1 MSDRLQPVSR
11 AASRPRMLLWAAIV
25 AYAAGFGSLSILR
38 HRAFNTGR
46 YDLGNMV
53 QTVWNTAHG
62 HFLQMTSGDGVQIS
76 RLAAHFDP
84 ILAAFAPLWWIWPSP
99 EMLLV
104 VQAIAVALGALPVF
118 WLARKHLGS
127 DYAGLAFALVY
138 LLYPATEWL
147 TLNEF
152 HPVALAC
159 PLLLYAFW
167 YLDEDRI
174 LPFAVFAAIAMTTKE
189 EVGLVVAGMGI
200 WYAIKRRPH
209 AGTTIAGAGLLV
221 SVLAIAVV
229 IPHFNS
235 GAASSFY
242 GRYDA
247 IGGSAGGIA
256 KTAVT
261 HPWTLFEQAFQ
272 HRDLHYLLHLLVPLS
287 FLFVLSPLVLVAFLP
302 EAALNQLS
310 ATPTQTS
317 IHFHYL
323 AAAIP
328 PLVAA
333 TVLGAAALTRRF
345 PTRTGAVLA
354 TAVAVAVAA
363 NWKLGAVP
371 LWTVVPGGEDFQAHD
386 WHFTDHDRIAER
398 AIALVPAHAV
408 VSSTNVLGAHLSAR
422 RRVLS
427 LPKLGDATWVVADET
442 RSSYADRVAPLP
454 SAAALVRL
462 RQNPAWRLVF
472 EDDGVLVFHKRST

>member
-1 MSDRLQPVSR
+1 MKPK
-11 AASRPRMLLWAAIV
+11 ALLWAAIA
-25 AYAAGFGSLSILR
+25 AYTAGFGSLSILR

-127 DYAGLAFALVY
+127 ERAGLAFALVY

-159 PLLLYAFW
+159 PLLLLAFW
-167 YLDEDRI
+167 YLDEDRL
-174 LPFAVFAAIAMTTKE
+174 LPFAVCAALALTTKE
-189 EVGLVVAGMGI
+189 EVGLVVAGMGV
-200 WYAIKRRPH
+200 WYAVKRRPRVGTAIA
-209 AGTTIAGAGLLV
+209 AGGVLV
-221 SVLAIAVV
+221 SVIAIAVV

-272 HRDLHYLLHLLVPLS
+272 HRDLHYLLHLLAPLS
-287 FLFVLSPLVLVAFLP
+287 FLFVLSPVALVAFLP

-310 ATPTQTS
+310 ATTTQTS

-328 PLVAA
+328 PLIAA

-345 PTRTGAVLA
+345 PARTGAVLV

-386 WHFTDHDRIAER
+386 WHLTDHDRIAER
-398 AIALVPAHAV
+398 AVALVPDAAV
-408 VSSTNVLGAHLSAR
+408 VSSTNVIGAHLSAR

-462 RQNPAWRLVF
+462 RRNPAWRLVF
-472 EDDGVLVFHKRST
+472 EDDGVLVFHKRSA

>member
-1 MSDRLQPVSR
+1 VK
-11 AASRPRMLLWAAIV
+11 PRVLLWTAIA

-62 HFLQMTSGDGVQIS
+62 HFLQMTGGDGVQIS

-104 VQAIAVALGALPVF
+104 VQAVAVALGALPVF

-127 DYAGLAFALVY
+127 EQAGLGFALVY

-152 HPVALAC
+152 HPVALSC
-159 PLLLYAFW
+159 PLLLFAFW
-167 YLDEDRI
+167 YLDEDR
-174 LPFAVFAAIAMTTKE
+174 LLAFALFAAAAITTKE
-189 EVGLVVAGMGI
+189 EVGLVVSGLGI
-200 WYAIKRRPH
+200 WYAVRRRRR
-209 AGTTIAGAGLLV
+209 AGAAIAGAGLLV
-221 SVLAIAVV
+221 SAIAVAVV

-235 GAASSFY
+235 GAESSFY

-247 IGGSAGGIA
+247 IGGSAGGIL
-256 KTAVT
+256 KSTFT
-261 HPWTLFEQAFQ
+261 HPWTLLEQAFQ

-287 FLFVLSPLVLVAFLP
+287 FLFLLSPLALVAFAP

-310 ATPTQTS
+310 ATPTHTS
-317 IHFHYL
+317 IHFHYM

-328 PLVAA
+328 PLIAA
-333 TVLGAAALTRRF
+333 TVLGGAALARRY
-345 PTRTGAVLA
+345 PARASAVVV
-354 TAVAVAVAA
+354 TAVVVAVAA

-386 WHFTDHDRIAER
+386 WRVTAHDRVADR
-398 AIALVPAHAV
+398 AIALVPPGAV

-454 SAAALVRL
+454 SAVALVRL
-462 RQNPAWRLVF
+462 RKSPDWRLLF
-472 EDDGVLVFHKRST
+472 EEDGVLVFHKRTA

>member
-1 MSDRLQPVSR
+1 VS
-11 AASRPRMLLWAAIV
+11 A
-25 AYAAGFGSLSILR
+25 
-38 HRAFNTGR
+38 
-46 YDLGNMV
+46 
-53 QTVWNTAHG
+53 
-62 HFLQMTSGDGVQIS
+62 
-76 RLAAHFDP
+76 
-84 ILAAFAPLWWIWPSP
+84 
-99 EMLLV
+99 
-104 VQAIAVALGALPVF
+104 
-118 WLARKHLGS
+118 
-127 DYAGLAFALVY
+127 
-138 LLYPATEWL
+138 
-147 TLNEF
+147 
-152 HPVALAC
+152 
-159 PLLLYAFW
+159 
-167 YLDEDRI
+167 
-174 LPFAVFAAIAMTTKE
+174 
-189 EVGLVVAGMGI
+189 
-200 WYAIKRRPH
+200 
-209 AGTTIAGAGLLV
+209 
-221 SVLAIAVV
+221 LAIAVV

-235 GAASSFY
+235 GAESSFY

-261 HPWTLFEQAFQ
+261 QPWTLVEQAFQ
-272 HRDLHYLLHLLVPLS
+272 HRDLHYLLHLLAPLS
-287 FLFVLSPLVLVAFLP
+287 FLFVLSPLALAAFLP

-345 PTRTGAVLA
+345 PAKTGAVLV

-386 WHFTDHDRIAER
+386 WHFTAHDRIANR
-398 AIALVPAHAV
+398 AIALVPPNAV

-462 RQNPAWRLVF
+462 RQNHAWRLVF
-472 EDDGVLVFHKRST
+472 EDDGVLVFHKRSA

>member
-1 MSDRLQPVSR
+1 M
-11 AASRPRMLLWAAIV
+11 RPKLLLWTAIG
-25 AYAAGFGSLSILR
+25 AYAAGFGALSILR
-38 HRAFNTGR
+38 HRAFGTGR

-53 QTVWNTAHG
+53 QTIWNTAHG

-104 VQAIAVALGALPVF
+104 VQAIAIALGALPVF
-118 WLARKHLGS
+118 WLARKHLGTER
-127 DYAGLAFALVY
+127 AGLAFGLVY

-167 YLDEDRI
+167 YLDEDRL
-174 LPFAVFAAIAMTTKE
+174 LPFAVFAALAMTTKE
-189 EVGLVVAGMGI
+189 EVGLVVAGLGV
-200 WYAIKRRPH
+200 WFAINRRPR
-209 AGTTIAGAGLLV
+209 AGIAITGAGLLV
-221 SVLAIAVV
+221 SAIAVAVV

-235 GAASSFY
+235 GAESSFY

-256 KTAVT
+256 KTAAT

-272 HRDLHYLLHLLVPLS
+272 HRDFHYLLHLLLPLS
-287 FLFVLSPLVLVAFLP
+287 LLFVLSPLALVAFLP

-333 TVLGAAALTRRF
+333 TVLGAAALVRRF
-345 PTRTGAVLA
+345 PARTGAVLA

-386 WHFTDHDRIAER
+386 WRVTAHDRIAER
-398 AIALVPAHAV
+398 AIRLIPADAV

-462 RQNPAWRLVF
+462 RRNTGWRLVF
-472 EDDGVLVFHKRST
+472 EDDGVLVFHKRRA

>member
-1 MSDRLQPVSR
+1 
-11 AASRPRMLLWAAIV
+11 MLLWTAIA
-25 AYAAGFGSLSILR
+25 AYAAGFSALSVLR
-38 HRAFNTGR
+38 HRAFTTGR

-62 HFLQMTSGDGVQIS
+62 HFLRMTSGDGVQIS

-104 VQAIAVALGALPVF
+104 VQAIAIALGALPVF

-127 DYAGLAFALVY
+127 DRAGLAFALVY

-159 PLLLYAFW
+159 PLLLFAFW
-167 YLDEDRI
+167 YLDEDRL
-174 LPFAVFAAIAMTTKE
+174 LPFGAFAAVAMTTKE
-189 EVGLVVAGMGI
+189 EVGLVVAGLGV
-200 WYAIKRRPH
+200 WYAIRRRAR
-209 AGTTIAGAGLLV
+209 AGALIAGAGVVV
-221 SVLAIAVV
+221 SAIAITVV

-235 GAASSFY
+235 GAESSFY

-256 KTAVT
+256 RTAVT

-272 HRDLHYLLHLLVPLS
+272 HRDVHYLLHLLLPLS
-287 FLFVLSPLVLVAFLP
+287 FLFVLSPLVLVAVAP
-302 EAALNQLS
+302 EVALNQLS
-310 ATPTQTS
+310 ATQTQTS
-317 IHFHYL
+317 IHFHYT

-328 PLVAA
+328 PLIAA
-333 TVLGAAALTRRF
+333 TVLGAAWLARRR
-345 PTRTGAVLA
+345 PARTSAVLV

-386 WHFTDHDRIAER
+386 WHVTAHDRVAAR
-398 AIALVPAHAV
+398 AIALVPPHAV

-422 RRVLS
+422 QRVLS

-462 RQNPAWRLVF
+462 RRSSDWRLVF
-472 EDDGVLVFHKRST
+472 EEDGVLVFQRRSA

>member
-1 MSDRLQPVSR
+1 V
-11 AASRPRMLLWAAIV
+11 RPKVLLWTAIA
-25 AYAAGFGSLSILR
+25 AYAAGFSALSVLR
-38 HRAFNTGR
+38 HRAFTTGR

-62 HFLQMTSGDGVQIS
+62 HFLRMTSGDGVQIS

-104 VQAIAVALGALPVF
+104 VQAIAIALGALPVF

-127 DYAGLAFALVY
+127 DRAGLAFALVY

-159 PLLLYAFW
+159 PLLLFAFW
-167 YLDEDRI
+167 YLDEDRL
-174 LPFAVFAAIAMTTKE
+174 LPFGAFAAVAMTTKE
-189 EVGLVVAGMGI
+189 EVGLVVAGLGV
-200 WYAIKRRPH
+200 WYAIRRRAR
-209 AGTTIAGAGLLV
+209 AGALIAGAGVVV
-221 SVLAIAVV
+221 SAIAITVV

-235 GAASSFY
+235 GAESSFY

-256 KTAVT
+256 RTAVT

-272 HRDLHYLLHLLVPLS
+272 HRDVHYLLHLLLPLS
-287 FLFVLSPLVLVAFLP
+287 FLFVLSPLVLVAVAP
-302 EAALNQLS
+302 EVALNQLS
-310 ATPTQTS
+310 ATQTQTS
-317 IHFHYL
+317 IHFHYT

-328 PLVAA
+328 PLIAA
-333 TVLGAAALTRRF
+333 TVLGAAWLARRR
-345 PTRTGAVLA
+345 PARTSAVLV

-386 WHFTDHDRIAER
+386 WHVTAHDRVAAR
-398 AIALVPAHAV
+398 AIALVPPHAV

-422 RRVLS
+422 QRVLS

-462 RQNPAWRLVF
+462 RRSSDWRLVF
-472 EDDGVLVFHKRST
+472 EEDGVLVFQRRSA

>member
-1 MSDRLQPVSR
+1 M
-11 AASRPRMLLWAAIV
+11 A
-25 AYAAGFGSLSILR
+25 AYAAGFASLSVLR
-38 HRAFNTGR
+38 HRAYATGR

-62 HFLQMTSGDGVQIS
+62 HFLQMTSGNGVQIS

-118 WLARKHLGS
+118 WLARKHLAG
-127 DYAGLAFALVY
+127 DRAGLAFALVY

-159 PLLLYAFW
+159 PLLLFAFW
-167 YLDEDRI
+167 YLDEDR
-174 LPFAVFAAIAMTTKE
+174 LLLFAVLAALAMTTKE
-189 EVGLVVAGMGI
+189 EVGLVVAGFGI
-200 WYAIKRRPH
+200 WYAARRR
-209 AGTTIAGAGLLV
+209 ARVGAAIAGGGLLV
-221 SVLAIAVV
+221 SALAIAVV
-229 IPHFNS
+229 IPHFNA
-235 GAASSFY
+235 GAESSFY

-247 IGGSAGGIA
+247 IGGSAGGIV
-256 KTAVT
+256 KTAFT

-310 ATPTQTS
+310 ATQTQTS
-317 IHFHYL
+317 IHFHYT
-323 AAAIP
+323 AATIA
-328 PLVAA
+328 PLIVA
-333 TVLGAAALTRRF
+333 TVLGAAALARRF
-345 PTRTGAVLA
+345 PGRVGVMLVV
-354 TAVAVAVAA
+354 AVAVAVGA
-363 NWKLGAVP
+363 NWKLGAAP
-371 LWTVVPGGEDFQAHD
+371 PWTVVPGGEDFQAHD
-386 WHFTDHDRIAER
+386 WHVTSHDRIANR
-398 AIALVPAHAV
+398 AVALVPPGAV

-462 RQNPAWRLVF
+462 RQSPDWRLVF
-472 EDDGVLVFHKRST
+472 SEDGVLVFHKSNA

>member
-1 MSDRLQPVSR
+1 VK
-11 AASRPRMLLWAAIV
+11 PRVLLWAAIF

-127 DYAGLAFALVY
+127 DRAGLAFALVY

-159 PLLLYAFW
+159 PLLLFAFW
-167 YLDEDRI
+167 YLDEDRL
-174 LPFAVFAAIAMTTKE
+174 LPFIVLAAISMTTKE
-189 EVGLVVAGMGI
+189 EVGLVVAGMGV
-200 WYAIKRRPH
+200 WYAVKRRPR
-209 AGTTIAGAGLLV
+209 AGTAIAGGGVLV
-221 SVLAIAVV
+221 SAVAIAVV
-229 IPHFNS
+229 IPHFNA
-235 GAASSFY
+235 GAESSFY

-272 HRDLHYLLHLLVPLS
+272 HRDLHYLLHLLAPLS
-287 FLFVLSPLVLVAFLP
+287 FLFVLSPLALVAFLP

-328 PLVAA
+328 PLIAA
-333 TVLGAAALTRRF
+333 TVLGAAALTRRL
-345 PTRTGAVLA
+345 PTRTGTVLV

-386 WHFTDHDRIAER
+386 WHLTAHDRIANR
-398 AIALVPAHAV
+398 AIALVPADAV

-427 LPKLGDATWVVADET
+427 LPKLGDATWVVADEI

-462 RQNPAWRLVF
+462 RQNHAWRLVF
-472 EDDGVLVFHKRST
+472 EDDGVLVFHKRSA

>member
-1 MSDRLQPVSR
+1 MT
-11 AASRPRMLLWAAIV
+11 

-84 ILAAFAPLWWIWPSP
+84 ILAAFVPLWWIWPSP

-104 VQAIAVALGALPVF
+104 VQAVAVTFGALPVF
-118 WLARKHLGS
+118 WLARKHLGTER
-127 DYAGLAFALVY
+127 AGLAFALVY
-138 LLYPATEWL
+138 LLYPATQWL

-159 PLLLYAFW
+159 PLLLFAFW
-167 YLDEDRI
+167 YLDEDRL
-174 LPFAVFAAIAMTTKE
+174 LPFAVFAVVAMTTKE

-200 WYAIKRRPH
+200 WYAVKRRPR
-209 AGTTIAGAGLLV
+209 AGTAIAGAGILV
-221 SVLAIAVV
+221 SALAVAVL

-256 KTAVT
+256 KTAVS

-272 HRDLHYLLHLLVPLS
+272 QRDLHYLLHLLVPLS
-287 FLFVLSPLVLVAFLP
+287 FLFVLSPLALVAFVP

-328 PLVAA
+328 PLLAA
-333 TVLGAAALTRRF
+333 TVFGAAALARRF
-345 PTRTGAVLA
+345 PARTGAVLV

-371 LWTVVPGGEDFQAHD
+371 LWTAVPGGEDFQAHD
-386 WHFTDHDRIAER
+386 WHVTDHDRVAQR
-398 AIALVPAHAV
+398 ALALVPRDAV
-408 VSSTNVLGAHLSAR
+408 VSSTNILGAHLSDR
-422 RRVLS
+422 YRVLS

-472 EDDGVLVFHKRST
+472 EDDGVLVFHKRSA

>member
-1 MSDRLQPVSR
+1 MKARV
-11 AASRPRMLLWAAIV
+11 LLWTAIS

-38 HRAFNTGR
+38 HRAFTTGR

-62 HFLQMTSGDGVQIS
+62 HFLQMTGGDGVQIS

-84 ILAAFAPLWWIWPSP
+84 ILAALAPLWWIWPSP
-99 EMLLV
+99 EMLLA
-104 VQAIAVALGALPVF
+104 VQAIAIALGALPVF
-118 WLARKHLGS
+118 WLARKHVGS
-127 DYAGLAFALVY
+127 ERAGLAFALVY
-138 LLYPATEWL
+138 LLYPATQWL

-159 PLLLYAFW
+159 PLLLFAFW
-167 YLDEDRI
+167 YLDEDRL
-174 LPFAVFAAIAMTTKE
+174 LPFGLLAAAAMTTKE
-189 EVGLVVAGMGI
+189 EVGLVVAGMGV
-200 WYAIKRRPH
+200 WYAVRRRPRPG
-209 AGTTIAGAGLLV
+209 AAIAGAG
-221 SVLAIAVV
+221 VLFSAVAVAVV
-229 IPHFNS
+229 IPHFNA
-235 GAASSFY
+235 GAESSFY

-256 KTAVT
+256 ETAFT

-287 FLFVLSPLVLVAFLP
+287 FLFVLSPLLLVAFVP
-302 EAALNQLS
+302 EVALNQLS
-310 ATPTQTS
+310 ATQTQTS
-317 IHFHYL
+317 IHFHYS

-328 PLVAA
+328 PLVTA
-333 TVLGAAALTRRF
+333 TVLGGAALTRRF
-345 PTRTGAVLA
+345 PARTSALLA

-386 WHFTDHDRIAER
+386 WHVTAHDQVADR
-398 AIALVPAHAV
+398 AIALVPSGAV

-427 LPKLGDATWVVADET
+427 LPKLGDATWVVVDET

-462 RQNPAWRLVF
+462 RESPDWRLVF
-472 EDDGVLVFHKRST
+472 QEDGVLVFHRRNA

>member
-1 MSDRLQPVSR
+1 V
-11 AASRPRMLLWAAIV
+11 RPRLLLWTAIT

-38 HRAFNTGR
+38 HRAFDTGR

-62 HFLQMTSGDGVQIS
+62 HFLQMTGGDGVQIS

-84 ILAAFAPLWWIWPSP
+84 ILAVFAPLWWIWPSP

-127 DYAGLAFALVY
+127 ERAGLAFALVY

-159 PLLLYAFW
+159 PLLLFAFW
-167 YLDEDRI
+167 YLDEDR
-174 LPFAVFAAIAMTTKE
+174 LLAFAVPAAVAMTTKE
-189 EVGLVVAGMGI
+189 EVGLVVCGFGI
-200 WYAIKRRPH
+200 WYAARRRPR
-209 AGTTIAGAGLLV
+209 AGATIAGAGLLV
-221 SVLAIAVV
+221 SVFAIAVV
-229 IPHFNS
+229 IPHFNA
-235 GAASSFY
+235 GADSAFY

-261 HPWTLFEQAFQ
+261 HPWTLLEQAFQ

-310 ATPTQTS
+310 ATQTQTS
-317 IHFHYL
+317 IHFHYT
-323 AAAIP
+323 AAELP
-328 PLVAA
+328 PLIAA
-333 TVLGAAALTRRF
+333 TVLGAAWLARRL
-345 PTRTGAVLA
+345 PARTSAVLV
-354 TAVAVAVAA
+354 VAVAVAMGA

-386 WHFTDHDRIAER
+386 WHVTAHDRVAER
-398 AIALVPAHAV
+398 AIALVPGDAV
-408 VSSTNVLGAHLSAR
+408 VSSTNVLGAHLSTR
-422 RRVLS
+422 RRILS
-427 LPKLGDATWVVADET
+427 LPKLDDATWVVADET

-462 RQNPAWRLVF
+462 RQSPDWRLVF
-472 EDDGVLVFHKRST
+472 EEDGVLVFHRRSA

>member
-1 MSDRLQPVSR
+1 MSS
-11 AASRPRMLLWAAIV
+11 AFRPRALLWAAIV

-84 ILAAFAPLWWIWPSP
+84 ILAAFAPLWWVWPSP

-104 VQAIAVALGALPVF
+104 VQAVAVALGALPVF

-127 DYAGLAFALVY
+127 ERGGLAFALVY

-159 PLLLYAFW
+159 PLLLFAFW
-167 YLDEDRI
+167 YLDEDRL
-174 LPFAVFAAIAMTTKE
+174 LPFAGFAALAMTTKE
-189 EVGLVVAGMGI
+189 EVGLVVAGIGI
-200 WYAIKRRPH
+200 WYAIGRRRR
-209 AGTTIAGAGLLV
+209 AGAAIVACGVLV
-221 SVLAIAVV
+221 SALAIALV

-235 GAASSFY
+235 GAESSFY

-247 IGGSAGGIA
+247 IGGSAGGIVE
-256 KTAVT
+256 TAVT

-272 HRDLHYLLHLLVPLS
+272 QRDLHYLLHLLLPLS
-287 FLFVLSPLVLVAFLP
+287 FLFVLSPLALVAFLP

-333 TVLGAAALTRRF
+333 TVLGAAALVRRH
-345 PTRTGAVLA
+345 PARTGAVLA
-354 TAVAVAVAA
+354 TAVAVAVLA

-386 WHFTDHDRIAER
+386 WHVTAHDRIAAR
-398 AIALVPAHAV
+398 AIALVPGDAV

-462 RQNPAWRLVF
+462 RRNAGWRLVF
-472 EDDGVLVFHKRST
+472 EDDGVLVFHKLRAE

>member
-1 MSDRLQPVSR
+1 MK
-11 AASRPRMLLWAAIV
+11 PRVLLWAAIF

-127 DYAGLAFALVY
+127 DRAGLAFALVY

-159 PLLLYAFW
+159 PLLLFAFW
-167 YLDEDRI
+167 YLDEDRL
-174 LPFAVFAAIAMTTKE
+174 LPFIVLAAISMTTKE
-189 EVGLVVAGMGI
+189 EVGLVVAGMGV
-200 WYAIKRRPH
+200 WYAVKRRPR
-209 AGTTIAGAGLLV
+209 AGTAIAGGGVLV
-221 SVLAIAVV
+221 SAVAIAVV
-229 IPHFNS
+229 IPHFNA
-235 GAASSFY
+235 GAESSFY

-261 HPWTLFEQAFQ
+261 HPWALFEQAFQ
-272 HRDLHYLLHLLVPLS
+272 HRDLHYLLHLLAPLS
-287 FLFVLSPLVLVAFLP
+287 FLFVLSPLALVAFLP

-328 PLVAA
+328 PLIAA
-333 TVLGAAALTRRF
+333 TVLGAAALTRRL
-345 PTRTGAVLA
+345 PTRTGTVLV

-386 WHFTDHDRIAER
+386 WHLTAHDRIANR
-398 AIALVPAHAV
+398 AIALVPADAV

-427 LPKLGDATWVVADET
+427 LPKLGDATWVVADEI

-462 RQNPAWRLVF
+462 RQNHAWRLVF
-472 EDDGVLVFHKRST
+472 EDDGVLVFHKRSA